1 MITNRFY
8 IWYIAITGNKMNNE
22 YRTLTKALEVVGF
35 ENATVRRN
43 VATYSF
49 NSRLSS
55 FNCLDATALDNLCKD
70 LKKQSEEEESDLEFG
85 LQQEVLLKG
94 LIHFV
99 QDLTRVGSSVEDLDL
114 DEISLET
121 IDNAIERAKNREA
134 FIKQSKSVSA
144 AGDPGKF
151 DKNKQWF
158 TWRDSFINY
167 LSLKPGSS
175 GIPLSYV
182 I

>member
-1 MITNRFY
+1 M
-8 IWYIAITGNKMNNE
+8 
-22 YRTLTKALEVVGF
+22 
-35 ENATVRRN
+35 
-43 VATYSF
+43 
-49 NSRLSS
+49 
-55 FNCLDATALDNLCKD
+55 
-70 LKKQSEEEESDLEFG
+70 
-85 LQQEVLLKG
+85 
-94 LIHFV
+94 HFV
-99 QDLTRVGSSVEDLDL
+99 QDLTRVENLDL
-114 DEISLET
+114 DEISLEA

-144 AGDPGKF
+144 AGDTGKF

-175 GIPLSYV
+175 GIPLPYV